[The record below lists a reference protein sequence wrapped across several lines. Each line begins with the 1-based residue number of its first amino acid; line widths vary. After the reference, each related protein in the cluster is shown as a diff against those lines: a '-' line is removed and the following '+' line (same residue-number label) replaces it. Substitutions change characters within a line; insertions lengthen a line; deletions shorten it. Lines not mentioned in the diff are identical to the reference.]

1 MGNALVDMY
10 VNCGMLEKAQKVH
23 DELLV
28 RTLYCSNSLIVG
40 YAQHKNGHEAMNY
53 IQKMQSEGLSP
64 DRITYICILK
74 ACGKTGSIEKG
85 EKIHDEIIN
94 KGLFMEK
101 DIVLNNALVNAKE
114 GLEKVPFV
122 GTVNVE

>member
-1 MGNALVDMY
+1 M
-10 VNCGMLEKAQKVH
+10 NCFQ
-23 DELLV
+23 
-28 RTLYCSNSLIVG
+28 T
-40 YAQHKNGHEAMNY
+40 
-53 IQKMQSEGLSP
+53 MQSEGLSP

-74 ACGKTGSIEKG
+74 AFGNNGFIVNG
-85 EKIHDEIIN
+85 EKIHDESIN
-94 KGLFMEK
+94 KGLFMEE